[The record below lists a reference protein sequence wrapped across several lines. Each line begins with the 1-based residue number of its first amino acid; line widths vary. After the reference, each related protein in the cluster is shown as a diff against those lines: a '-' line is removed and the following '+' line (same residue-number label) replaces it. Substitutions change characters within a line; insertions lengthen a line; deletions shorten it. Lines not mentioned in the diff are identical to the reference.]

1 MQGARS
7 EPSDQPASDASPS
20 DDALAR
26 RIAAGPRADTSTA
39 EAELY
44 RRFAPRVRLFGLRH
58 LRDAHAADDLAQH
71 VMTIT
76 IEKLRAG
83 QVREPER
90 LASFVLGTAR
100 LTAQAQGRAA
110 RRHRGSSDRLATAA
124 ETLASEPAADLD
136 AERLRGCLHALP
148 MRQRTVIVLTFYD
161 QCTAGQIAAQ
171 LDSTEG
177 NVRVIRHRALASLH
191 ACMDPTFSEGAR

>member
-1 MQGARS
+1 MQGAPS
-7 EPSDQPASDASPS
+7 EPSDQPASDDSTS
-20 DDALAR
+20 DGALAR
-26 RIAAGPRADTSTA
+26 RIAAGPRGATGSEET
-39 EAELY
+39 ELY
-44 RRFAPRVRLFGLRH
+44 RRFAPRVRLYGVRH
-58 LRDAHAADDLAQH
+58 LRDAHAADDLAQQ

-76 IEKLRAG
+76 LEKLRAG
-83 QVREPER
+83 EVREPER

-124 ETLASEPAADLD
+124 ETLVSEPAANLD
-136 AERLRGCLHALP
+136 AERLRGCLQALP

-161 QCTAGQIAAQ
+161 QCTAGQIATQ
-171 LDSTEG
+171 LGSTEG

-191 ACMDPTFSEGAR
+191 ACMNPASCEGAS